1 MLYIVSTPIWN
12 LEDITFRAVRVL
24 KEVDFIACEDT
35 RHSWLL
41 LQKLEIS
48 ARRTDEDWK
57 ERTKLISFHSYSD
70 GTKVEKI
77 MEILREW
84 KSVAIISDAWTP
96 WISDPAYEITNK
108 ARKEWIKIEPI
119 PWCSAFLTALQGS
132 WLPINKFTYLW
143 FIPAK
148 KWREWFLKEILDIK
162 DWTFVFYESVHRIK
176 KLFQQVEKIFWEDK
190 KILVA
195 RELTKRFEEFFYWTW
210 KECEEHFANP
220 KGEFVVIIKNSATH
234 DLKKEKEWKRIK
246 KAEENERLMEDD
258 QEKLL

>member
-12 LEDITFRAVRVL
+12 LEDITFRAVKTL

-48 ARRTDEDWK
+48 SKKLNEKWEEK
-57 ERTKLISFHSYSD
+57 SKLISFHSYS
-70 GTKVEKI
+70 TWAKVDLI

-108 ARKEWIKIEPI
+108 AREEWIQIVPI
-119 PWCSAFLTALQGS
+119 PWCSAFLTALQWS
-132 WLPINKFTYLW
+132 WLPINKFSYLW
-143 FIPAK
+143 FIPHK
-148 KWREWFLKEILDIK
+148 KWRETFLKEIFEK
-162 DWTFVFYESVHRIK
+162 KWTFVFYESVHRVK
-176 KLFQQVEKIFWEDK
+176 KLFEQIEKIFWEEK

-195 RELTKRFEEFFYWTW
+195 RELTKKFEEFFYWNSS
-210 KECEEHFANP
+210 ECLKKFDNP
-220 KGEFVVIIKNSATH
+220 KGEFVIIIQN
-234 DLKKEKEWKRIK
+234 
-246 KAEENERLMEDD
+246 
-258 QEKLL
+258 